1 MSKAKLLPAPR
12 RSFGITLNEAED
24 QNPIPLRR
32 RANQSSANLCTI
44 FETPSERM
52 WGIKI
57 NGKSDNFSALD
68 YTRSTLP
75 TSTTTTEES
84 PIPDNEAIWLKLP
97 ITPKAR
103 FGIRLK
109 SPSKPMSTRASSHSP
124 TRSLQFR
131 FDAEKP
137 KNSLFPMG
145 KDTAISLYQQ
155 ILTENERAEIK
166 KYELI
171 YYLNTENQKRMES
184 YTDEKG
190 CYKAEK
196 GEHIAYR
203 YEIHEILGEGTF
215 GLVVKCFDHKEC
227 EYAAIKI
234 YKKPYAFRKI
244 GEIEKSILKDLGKDD
259 IDDSKCILKSKESF
273 LFRGHLCISM
283 ELMSLNLYEFLK
295 KNDFRGI
302 DMNLIRRIA
311 VQLLIGIKYV
321 HSKGYIH
328 CDIKPEN
335 IVLRS
340 ENKSSIKIIDFG
352 SSSREGGNLCT
363 YLQSRFYRAPEI
375 LLGNRYNHQIDI
387 WSLGC
392 VLAELC
398 LGIPLFPGEN
408 QYECFVRIMATLG
421 TPPINLIEKAY
432 AKSDYFDQNNLPI
445 IKENSNRETFIPGSR
460 PLAEIF
466 EGCDYK
472 FITFLERCL
481 TWDPK
486 NRITAEEG
494 LLHDWIKGDANKRSL
509 LISRRATSG
518 VDIRRNKQ
526 KL

>member
-1 MSKAKLLPAPR
+1 
-12 RSFGITLNEAED
+12 
-24 QNPIPLRR
+24 
-32 RANQSSANLCTI
+32 
-44 FETPSERM
+44 
-52 WGIKI
+52 
-57 NGKSDNFSALD
+57 
-68 YTRSTLP
+68 
-75 TSTTTTEES
+75 
-84 PIPDNEAIWLKLP
+84 
-97 ITPKAR
+97 
-103 FGIRLK
+103 
-109 SPSKPMSTRASSHSP
+109 MSTRANSHSP
-124 TRSLQFR
+124 TRCFQFR

-137 KNSLFPMG
+137 KNSLFPMD
-145 KDTAISLYQQ
+145 KNAALSLFQQ

-171 YYLNTENQKRMES
+171 YYLNTENLKRMES
-184 YTDEKG
+184 CTDEKG

-196 GEHIAYR
+196 GEHIDYR
-203 YEIHEILGEGTF
+203 YEIQEILGEGTF
-215 GLVVKCFDHKEC
+215 GLVVKCFDHKEY
-227 EYAAIKI
+227 EYTAIKI

-283 ELMSLNLYEFLK
+283 ELMSLNLYDFLK

-387 WSLGC
+387 
-392 VLAELC
+392 
-398 LGIPLFPGEN
+398 
-408 QYECFVRIMATLG
+408 
-421 TPPINLIEKAY
+421 
-432 AKSDYFDQNNLPI
+432 
-445 IKENSNRETFIPGSR
+445 
-460 PLAEIF
+460 
-466 EGCDYK
+466 
-472 FITFLERCL
+472 
-481 TWDPK
+481 
-486 NRITAEEG
+486 
-494 LLHDWIKGDANKRSL
+494 
-509 LISRRATSG
+509 
-518 VDIRRNKQ
+518 
-526 KL
+526 